1 MTGEAGNGGVVGG
14 RDGRGEGAVVQVE
27 APIAVGG
34 FHIGEA
40 DGAIKD
46 DHAIFVLDVVEG
58 AEAGGVAAGED
69 LAIGAGELGQAGD
82 LADTDALG
90 AVVGLEDDV
99 ATVGA
104 EVLCGESERVAA
116 DCPGVGV
123 ALGVDDLTFYG
134 RDVVVGEGFVDGV
147 FVIQDGGGAGGV
159 EAEVAAPD
167 VAGERLR
174 QLWGCGGF
182 WGIGVAW
189 RGGVC
194 GAKFAGDGGEIT
206 LGEAGELEVLASAD
220 LFQQSE
226 VEFAVREGEV
236 KSMIGTW

>member
-1 MTGEAGNGGVVGG
+1 MVVGGFNNVHATEAEVQSAESLTGEAGNGGVVGG

-40 DGAIKD
+40 DGTIKD
-46 DHAIFVLDVVEG
+46 DHAILVLDVVEG
-58 AEAGGVAAGED
+58 TEAGGVAAGED

-104 EVLCGESERVAA
+104 EVLCGESEGVAA

-134 RDVVVGEGFVDGV
+134 GDVVVGEGFVDGV
-147 FVIQDGGGAGGV
+147 FVVQDGGGAGGV
-159 EAEVAAPD
+159 EAEVATPD
-167 VAGERLR
+167 VAGEGLVRE
-174 QLWGCGGF
+174 
-182 WGIGVAW
+182 
-189 RGGVC
+189 
-194 GAKFAGDGGEIT
+194 GGEIT
-206 LGEAGELEVLASAD
+206 LGEAGELEVLAGAD
-220 LFQQSE
+220 LFKQGK
-226 VEFAVREGEV
+226 VELAVGEGEV
-236 KSMIGTW
+236 KDMVGT